1 MIQQSPLVKIAL
13 PVPLYDRLKRAAELT
28 HRSVEDVLATTVN
41 AALPPDPNLPPDLA
55 DDLAVLALLSDDALW
70 AAAESS
76 LSPAWQTRLEQLS
89 SVADN
94 RSLTAAEF
102 SELSQLLEQYDR
114 SVLRWRTRHI
124 NAGRTDTT
132 YHCIELKPFPKVPDL
147 VGPGTT
153 RWKWVEQDEKAWFRC
168 PEGCCLIQE

>member
-1 MIQQSPLVKIAL
+1 MIQQSPLVKIAV

-55 DDLAVLALLSDDALW
+55 DNLAVLVLLSDDALW

-76 LSPAWQTRLEQLS
+76 LSPAQQTRLDQLS

-94 RSLTAAEF
+94 RSLTAAES

-114 SVLRWRTRHI
+114 SVLRRAKALAVLAQRGYQI
-124 NAGRTDTT
+124 
-132 YHCIELKPFPKVPDL
+132 PDQTSFN
-147 VGPGTT
+147 GGDNDASSHFSAAP
-153 RWKWVEQDEKAWFRC
+153 
-168 PEGCCLIQE
+168 